1 MYDLFLVM
9 KTRDNPTNDE
19 ILTAAGKKDLDDLQR
34 AEYSKVIEAQA
45 AGIKEAFAKQ
55 QIKAVVCSIIL

>member
-1 MYDLFLVM
+1 M
-9 KTRDNPTNDE
+9 KTRDTPTNDE
-19 ILTAAGKKDLDDLQR
+19 ILMASGKKNFDDLHR

-55 QIKAVVCSIIL
+55 QAKAVVCSVIF